1 MTNVIFNSGFI
12 GFLICVL
19 LFADSTAALARE
31 VLDGSLPDAL
41 GRPVDHSGGGR
52 HLPSERT
59 GNETEVV
66 PCPLGTG
73 QNKLPSPPPAD

>member
-19 LFADSTAALARE
+19 LFAVSTAALARE

-52 HLPSERT
+52 RLPSERT
-59 GNETEVV
+59 GDEAEVGGHAEAAGI
-66 PCPLGTG
+66 PEDPIASL
-73 QNKLPSPPPAD
+73 